1 MSLHLS
7 PKPFL
12 PGLTVKSGMVKLKWE
27 IEYKDYLVSVDGYM
41 NMQLQ
46 CLKHSTAF
54 LIQKSPNLCS
64 SK

>member
-41 NMQLQ
+41 NMQLANPEEYIDSG
-46 CLKHSTAF
+46 LSGHPGE
-54 LIQKSPNLCS
+54 I
-64 SK
+64 